1 MYKEKGYEIIY
12 DLDIPKSLKWE
23 VAKQTVAGLNN
34 SGKGWVMNE
43 PGNPCKL
50 DAAFRLENFR
60 QIAENPRIL
69 SRAQEILGQTELDT
83 YISKF
88 FPMVPGKGF
97 SVDWHQDNFYIRAN
111 PERMISCDVFINGA
125 TKEMGG
131 LRVLPGSHKRSIFPH
146 EKGSHGVFN
155 WMKVSDNHPQI
166 VDIDI
171 EKPFA
176 ILFDINLV
184 HTCYRNTSDV
194 YRPSLAWEYKHR
206 GYLPSTHNGHFSQDY
221 FNIKCK

>member
-1 MYKEKGYEIIY
+1 MFKELGYEIIY
-12 DLDIPKSLKWE
+12 DLEIPTGVRWE
-23 VAKQTVAGLNN
+23 AIKQTVAGLNEA
-34 SGKGWVMNE
+34 GEGWVMNK

-60 QIAENPRIL
+60 LIAEHPQIL
-69 SRAQEILGQTELDT
+69 SKAREILGQEKLDT

-88 FPMVPGKGF
+88 FPMIPENGF

-111 PERMISCDVFINGA
+111 PEKMISCDVFIDGA

-131 LRVLPGSHKRSIFPH
+131 LRVIPRSHRRKHGVFPH

-155 WMKVSDNHPQI
+155 WMDVSENHPQI

-171 EKPFA
+171 DKPFA
-176 ILFDINLV
+176 ILFDVNLV
-184 HTCYRNTSDV
+184 HTCYRNTSEV

-206 GYLPSTHNGHFSQDY
+206 GYLPPTHNGHLSQDEY
-221 FNIKCK
+221 EI